1 MAFRA
6 GTVAVVGRPNVG
18 KSTLMNFIVG
28 DKVAITSSKP
38 QTTRR
43 RIIGV
48 ANKPGAQLVFFD
60 TPGIHQP
67 RTKLGKKMVDEAIQT
82 IDECD
87 AVLFVTDVSQLPTDE
102 DKRIAGILRQRGM
115 ERVVVSLNKMDHL
128 RPENVVAHYD
138 AFESLVAPA
147 EMMYTNALTGENI
160 DKLLQMLI
168 QKLPEGEPLYPDPDF
183 YTDQTIREIAAE
195 LIRERALAHTRE
207 EVPHGIA
214 VAIDRWEDADP
225 SASKPVTRIEATL
238 YVERKS
244 QKPILIGHR
253 GRMLKLI
260 GQEARQEIEQLIG
273 QQVYLGLHV
282 KVREGW
288 RDRPHFWREIGLR

>member
-1 MAFRA
+1 MGFRA
-6 GTVAVVGRPNVG
+6 GTVAVIGRPNVG

-38 QTTRR
+38 QTTRKTV
-43 RIIGV
+43 IGV
-48 ANKPGAQLVFFD
+48 ANKPGAQLVFID

-67 RTKLGKKMVDEAIQT
+67 RTKLAKKMADEAIQT

-87 AVLFVTDVSQLPTDE
+87 AVLFVVDVSHPPLEE
-102 DKRIAGILRQRGM
+102 DKRIATILRQRGM
-115 ERVVVSLNKMDHL
+115 NRVVVALNKMDHL
-128 RPENVVAHYD
+128 RPENVISHYEGY
-138 AFESLVAPA
+138 ESLVEPA

-160 DKLLQMLI
+160 DKLLSMLI
-168 QKLPEGEPLYPDPDF
+168 HKLPEGEPLYPDPDF
-183 YTDQTIREIAAE
+183 YTDQSMRDMAAE

-214 VAIDRWEDADP
+214 VSIERWEDADP
-225 SASKPVTRIEATL
+225 TAAKPITRIEATI

-244 QKPILIGHR
+244 QKPILIGR
-253 GRMLKLI
+253 EGRMLKQI
-260 GQEARQEIEQLIG
+260 GQEARQEIEKLVG

-288 RDRPHFWREIGLR
+288 RDMPHFWREIGLR